1 MHIKIVME
9 TKKISLLSRVLL
21 LLSAV
26 GLAISIYV
34 PIWRIELSAPQYP
47 EGLVMLI
54 YANKLGGDVDIIN
67 GLNHYIGMQTL
78 HAENF
83 IEFTLLPYIIGTY
96 AMLTF
101 FAAIIGRKKIL
112 NLLFILFII
121 FGVVAM
127 ADFWRW
133 EYNYGHNLD
142 PNAAIIVPDMSYQ
155 PPLIGYKQLLNFGAY
170 SIPDKGGWLFIA
182 SGILMAL
189 AVFYE
194 YRLHR
199 KFMKITKKTAVM
211 LLAITAMSFVACK
224 PAGPEPIILNKDNCD
239 HCKMT
244 ISDGK
249 TAAELITKKGRVY
262 KFDDMR
268 CLLDY
273 KAEKKQVEFEGIYVN
288 DYLADNVLIPV
299 EKAFYIKADQIKS
312 PMNGNIAAFKTKE
325 DANKY
330 AAKFGVIVLDWKAI
344 NN

>member
-1 MHIKIVME
+1 MG
-9 TKKISLLSRVLL
+9 TKKISILSRILL
-21 LLSAV
+21 LLAAIA
-26 GLAISIYV
+26 LAISIYV

-54 YANKLGGDVDIIN
+54 FADKLGGDVDIIN

-83 IEFTLLPYIIGTY
+83 IEFTVLPYIIGAY
-96 AMLTF
+96 AIMTLA
-101 FAAIIGRKKIL
+101 AAIIGRKKVLYIL
-112 NLLFILFII
+112 LALFILFGI
-121 FGVVAM
+121 VAM
-127 ADFWRW
+127 VDFWRW

-170 SIPDKGGWLFIA
+170 SIPDKGGWLFLG
-182 SGILMAL
+182 SGVLMVL

-194 YRLHR
+194 YRLN
-199 KFMKITKKTAVM
+199 KKIMKNTKTTAII
-211 LLAITAMSFVACK
+211 LLAITTMAFTACK
-224 PAGPEPIILNKDNCD
+224 PTGPEPIKLNKDNCD

-249 TAAELITKKGRVY
+249 TAAELITNKGRVY

-273 KAEKKQVEFEGIYVN
+273 KTENKQVEFKEIYIN
-288 DYLADNVLIPV
+288 DYLAENILIPAQS
-299 EKAFYIKADQIKS
+299 AFYIKSDQIKS

-330 AAKFGVIVLDWKAI
+330 ATKYGVAVLDWKI
-344 NN
+344 ISQ